1 MTTTLS
7 RADAIQRLRDL
18 GFQYVG
24 RDEARQ
30 IWSASRPEPVLEPM
44 PLELAGRHQD
54 VLVGR
59 YALRPGV
66 DFVKAVMPEATFPG
80 EAPEMFSTGVLPV
93 FTASGI
99 DPELLRNVRWTLRH
113 AAAMSSSRALVLQMI
128 ETGDANLQ
136 TREGQDALTS
146 YFAEVWRWATTPP
159 PTEPTDDEAA
169 SLFGN
174 LFPPTP

>member
-1 MTTTLS
+1 LVSNIGPKTATS
-7 RADAIQRLRDL
+7 WNAN
-18 GFQYVG
+18 
-24 RDEARQ
+24 
-30 IWSASRPEPVLEPM
+30 RPEPMLEPL

-59 YALRPGV
+59 YALRPAV
-66 DFVKAVMPEATFPG
+66 DFVKAVMPEATFLG

-113 AAAMSSSRALVLQMI
+113 AAAMSASRALVLQMI

-136 TREGQDALTS
+136 TREGHEALTTH
-146 YFAEVWRWATTPP
+146 FGEVWRWATTPP
-159 PTEPTDDEAA
+159 TQPTDDEAQ
-169 SLFGN
+169 SLFST
-174 LFPPTP
+174 LFPPP

>member
-1 MTTTLS
+1 MSSTLDK
-7 RADAIQRLRDL
+7 ATAIQRIRNL

-30 IWSASRPEPVLEPM
+30 IWNASRSEPVLEPL
-44 PLELAGRHQD
+44 PLELTGRHQD

-66 DFVKAVMPEATFPG
+66 DFVKAVMPEATFLG

-113 AAAMSSSRALVLQMI
+113 SAAMSASRALVLQMI
-128 ETGDANLQ
+128 ETGDENLQ
-136 TREGQDALTS
+136 TREGYEALTA
-146 YFAEVWRWATTPP
+146 YFGEVWRWATSPP
-159 PTEPTDDEAA
+159 PTEPADDEAA
-169 SLFGN
+169 GLFSN
-174 LFPPTP
+174 LFPPNP

>member
-30 IWSASRPEPVLEPM
+30 IWSASRPESVLEPM

-99 DPELLRNVRWTLRH
+99 DPELLRNVR
-113 AAAMSSSRALVLQMI
+113 
-128 ETGDANLQ
+128 
-136 TREGQDALTS
+136 
-146 YFAEVWRWATTPP
+146 
-159 PTEPTDDEAA
+159 
-169 SLFGN
+169 
-174 LFPPTP
+174 